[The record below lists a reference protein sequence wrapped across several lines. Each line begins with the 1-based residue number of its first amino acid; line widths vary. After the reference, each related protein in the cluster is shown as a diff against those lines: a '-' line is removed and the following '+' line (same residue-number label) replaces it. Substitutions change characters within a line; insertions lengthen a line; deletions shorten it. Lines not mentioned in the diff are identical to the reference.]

1 MSWQEQLVS
10 ASTEAQV
17 IAVVRSYLAQLPE
30 ETLALMPPELRQAA
44 VTDVTAVAG
53 LAVAA
58 AKAEL
63 ATAYD
68 APGVLVLRDAS
79 MFFAS
84 AAVRITTLTLKR
96 TVGSS

>member
-1 MSWQEQLVS
+1 MSWQQQLVS

-17 IAVVRSYLAQLPE
+17 IAVVRSYLADLPRDAM
-30 ETLALMPPELRQAA
+30 ALMPPELREAA
-44 VTDVTAVAG
+44 LTDVTAVAA

-63 ATAYD
+63 ITAYD

-96 TVGSS
+96 AISED